1 MGVGGGSREW
11 RRRRRRRRRRWAS
24 INQIHQEHTA
34 AVASEWMCV
43 EGQLERSDPP
53 PEK

>member
-1 MGVGGGSREW
+1 MDMGGGSREW
-11 RRRRRRRRRRWAS
+11 RGRGAS

-34 AVASEWMCV
+34 AVASEWMCL
-43 EGQLERSDPP
+43 EGQLERPDPP

>member
-1 MGVGGGSREW
+1 MGMGGGSLKRESGGG
-11 RRRRRRRRRRWAS
+11 AS
-24 INQIHQEHTA
+24 INQIHQEHST
-34 AVASEWMCV
+34 AVASEWMCL

>member
-1 MGVGGGSREW
+1 MGMGGGSREW
-11 RRRRRRRRRRWAS
+11 REEEGAS

-34 AVASEWMCV
+34 AVAGEWMCLEV